1 MRSIWVHRDIAAP
14 AERAWEL
21 LSEPDRWSAWGPSVR
36 GAALHGERLER
47 GATGTVTTA
56 VGIDLD
62 FEITRFEPGRAWS
75 WKVAGVPATDHR
87 VEPLGPDR
95 CRVGFGVPW
104 PALPYLAICRLALA
118 RIETLARRDTG
129 RATGGGIVKIAVIGA
144 TGYIGGRLVPELLS
158 KGHDVRCL
166 ARNPDRL
173 AGVDWRADVEVHTAD
188 VLDRDSLSTALEG
201 IEIVYYLVHAMGHAG
216 DFAETDRVGA
226 ENTRLAAEQTGV
238 ARIVYLGGLGDDDA
252 ERLSSHLASRHEV
265 GHVLASG
272 SVPVTELRAAVI
284 IGSGSASFEML
295 RHLAEVLPAMI
306 CPRWVT
312 STRCQPIAI
321 ADVLHYLVAVADT
334 PSTVGEIL
342 EIGGPDVLTYR
353 DMMDRYADIAGLR
366 RRLIIPVPLLTPRLS
381 SHWVNLVTPLPYG
394 LARPL
399 VDSLI
404 NDVVVRPERDI
415 RQHID
420 HAPYTLDEAIE
431 RALAVVGD
439 LAIRTSWM
447 DSAATNTAAS
457 PMPQDPDWAGA
468 TIYQD
473 IQEVETTVAASD
485 LFATVAGIG
494 GERGWYV
501 ANPLW
506 TLRGWLDKLIGGVG
520 MRRGRRHPDLLR
532 VGDALDFFRVEAY
545 ERPDLLRLRAEM
557 KVPGDAWLEWRIS
570 EDGTG
575 TTHLRQL
582 ARFHPRGVTGR
593 AYWWVL
599 LPIHKVIWKQLAA
612 RLVSATEQ
620 R

>member
-1 MRSIWVHRDIAAP
+1 M
-14 AERAWEL
+14 
-21 LSEPDRWSAWGPSVR
+21 
-36 GAALHGERLER
+36 
-47 GATGTVTTA
+47 
-56 VGIDLD
+56 
-62 FEITRFEPGRAWS
+62 
-75 WKVAGVPATDHR
+75 
-87 VEPLGPDR
+87 
-95 CRVGFGVPW
+95 
-104 PALPYLAICRLALA
+104 
-118 RIETLARRDTG
+118 
-129 RATGGGIVKIAVIGA
+129 KIAVIGS
-144 TGYIGGRLVPELLS
+144 TGYIGGRLVPELLA

-173 AGVDWRADVEVHTAD
+173 AGVDWRPEVEVHTAD
-188 VLDRDSLSTALEG
+188 VLDRDSLEAALGG
-201 IEIVYYLVHAMGHAG
+201 IEVLYYLVHAMGHAG
-216 DFAETDRVGA
+216 DFAETDRAGA
-226 ENTRLAAEQTGV
+226 ENTRIAAEKAGV
-238 ARIVYLGGLGDDDA
+238 SRIVYLGGLGEDDP

-265 GHVLASG
+265 GSILAAG
-272 SVPVTELRAAVI
+272 TVPVTELRAAVI

-295 RHLAEVLPAMI
+295 RHLDEVLPAMI

-312 STRCQPIAI
+312 STKCQPIAI
-321 ADVLHYLVAVADT
+321 ADVLHYLVAVVELPAT
-334 PSTVGEIL
+334 AGQIL

-366 RRLIIPVPLLTPRLS
+366 RRLIIPVPFLTPRLS

-404 NDVVVRPERDI
+404 NDVVVHPERDI
-415 RQHID
+415 RRHID
-420 HAPYTLDEAIE
+420 HVPYTLDEAIR

-447 DSAATNTAAS
+447 DSAPTNTAAS

-473 IQEVETTVAASD
+473 IQEIETTVDPAE

-506 TLRGWLDKLIGGVG
+506 TVRGWLDKIIGGVG
-520 MRRGRRHPDLLR
+520 MRRGRRHPDELR
-532 VGDALDFFRVEAY
+532 VGDALDFFRVEAH
-545 ERPDLLRLRAEM
+545 ERPGLLRLRAEM
-557 KVPGDAWLEWRIS
+557 KVPGDAWLEWRIVA
-570 EDGTG
+570 EDEGTVR
-575 TTHLRQL
+575 LRQL

-599 LPIHKVIWKQLAA
+599 LPIHKVIWRQLAA
-612 RLVSATEQ
+612 RLVRETE
-620 R
+620 RRAGSRP